1 MATCWRNLLLVVC
14 ITMLA
19 ACQQPAPIVV
29 VPPPTVAPTALPT
42 PAPVRVYVSGAVATP
57 GVYTLPP
64 HSLVHDAIQAAGG
77 ASAEAN
83 LERINLALEVRDQQ
97 QIHVPRKGESAPAQP
112 TLLSL
117 PSSAAASAV
126 PGARRVNINTATLAE
141 LETLPRIGPSIAQRI
156 IDYRTRNGPF
166 KQIEDIKNVSGIGE
180 AMFSAIKDLIA
191 VEP

>member
-1 MATCWRNLLLVVC
+1 MKIRYLVLLLVLC
-14 ITMLA
+14 AALA

-29 VPPPTVAPTALPT
+29 VPPPTAAPTVPPT

-77 ASAEAN
+77 ASAEAD

-97 QIHVPRKGESAPAQP
+97 QVHVPRRGESAPAQP
-112 TLLSL
+112 TAPAS
-117 PSSAAASAV
+117 PGDAAVSAV